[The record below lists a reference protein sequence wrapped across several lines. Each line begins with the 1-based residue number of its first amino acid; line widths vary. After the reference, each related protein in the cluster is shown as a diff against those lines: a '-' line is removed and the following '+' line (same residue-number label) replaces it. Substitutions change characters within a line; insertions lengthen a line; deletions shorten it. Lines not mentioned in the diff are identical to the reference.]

1 MSDALTYGPEAFA
14 LLQEQLA
21 QTTKLAQSWQQKA
34 EGLQHQIEQL
44 LRRLYGPR
52 SERLDPN
59 QMFLDPILQA
69 AQAEPVVEP
78 VAEITV
84 KATVRKKARPHGRAI
99 IPEHLERVEV
109 VHDLPEEQK
118 VSGDGRALIKLR
130 DEVSE
135 KLAWKAGNWY
145 VLRHVR
151 PVYVHPERQSES
163 AGVFTAPMP
172 DSPIEKCK
180 ADPSVLA
187 MVAIKKWADHLPL
200 YRQREIFSRE
210 GIEVASSTLDA
221 WAIDP
226 ILACKPLYDALK
238 DDVLSQP
245 ILHTD
250 DTPVPLQVVG
260 RGKTQAARIWVYLAG
275 VGPPHR
281 FFDFTRDRCKERP
294 AKILDRYA
302 GYLQADAYSGYDS
315 IFKARRTIIEVG
327 CWAHARRKFDEAKS
341 SAMSES
347 LEMLSRIRRFYEIE
361 RRFRE
366 ADPAARQRARES
378 EAIPL
383 LEAFF
388 ERCGELA
395 PQTLPSSPLGKA
407 LTYALNQQK
416 ALLRYVTDGRLQID
430 NNLAENA
437 IRPLALGRK
446 NWLFAGSD
454 KGGKACAIALSLIQ
468 SARALD
474 LNPYEYLLDVYRRI
488 MSHPV
493 CRLHELLPAQWKASH
508 TDA

>member
-1 MSDALTYGPEAFA
+1 MSEALTYGPEAFS

-34 EGLQHQIEQL
+34 EALQHQIEQL

-69 AQAEPVVEP
+69 AQAEPTTEP
-78 VAEITV
+78 VAEVTV

-109 VHDLPEEQK
+109 LHDLPEEQK
-118 VSGDGRALIKLR
+118 LSGDGKTLIKMR

-151 PVYVHPERQSES
+151 PVYVHPDRQSES

-210 GIEVASSTLDA
+210 GIEVASSTLEA

-226 ILACKPLYDALK
+226 ILACEPLYDALK
-238 DDVLSQP
+238 DDVLNRP
-245 ILHTD
+245 ILQTD

-260 RGKTQAARIWVYLAG
+260 RGKTREARIWVYLAG
-275 VGPPHR
+275 DGPPHR
-281 FFDFTRDRCKERP
+281 FFDFTPDRCKERP
-294 AKILDRYA
+294 TRILESYH
-302 GYLQADAYSGYDS
+302 GFLQADAYSGYDS
-315 IFKARRTIIEVG
+315 IFKARRTILEVG
-327 CWAHARRKFDEAKS
+327 CWAHARRKFDVAKS
-341 SAMSES
+341 SALSES
-347 LEMLSRIRRFYEIE
+347 LEMMSRIRLFYKIE
-361 RRFRE
+361 RQFRE

-378 EAIPL
+378 EALPL
-383 LEAFF
+383 LDAFF
-388 ERCGELA
+388 ERCCELV
-395 PQTLPSSPLGKA
+395 PKTLPSSPLGKA
-407 LTYALNQQK
+407 LTYALNQQE

-446 NWLFAGSD
+446 NWLFAGSET
-454 KGGKACAIALSLIQ
+454 GGKACAIALSLIQ

-488 MSHPV
+488 MGHPV
-493 CRLHELLPAQWKASH
+493 CRLSELLPAQWKAAS